1 MGKDTA
7 MPLIEFNKPTQP
19 KKVQPVGLEQGALNL
34 AARLSK
40 TPTSL
45 LGAAENYLGQ
55 QNAPPIAAGST
66 TIRAVPSLRTSP
78 LEKGLP
84 GMDAANLK
92 AYQTRTASQEALAPE
107 AISAALPG
115 GKLARVAKRA
125 IPLAA
130 AIGAGI
136 TASSRLPAQ
145 DTQPIG
151 TPMLASHGPG
161 TNTPLLASHGADL
174 NQVAQPAVMPLSDQ
188 PAPPIQPKAAP
199 IGVMSVQGGGSATID
214 AQGNINRDAAFN
226 AANRADAIKNHGGI
240 GGTLNVMTPEQ
251 DAAVSRQAQPIGDG
265 AGDKWSF
272 LEDGS
277 ASGAAKAGIARK
289 LGFVPED
296 YDRNASRYAAMITS
310 QGAQYAQAENAIPVA
325 QIGAAANNIIA
336 PASAARHQAEA
347 DTLRAELPLVPDMQK
362 SIIGKNVDEGMAK
375 LAAASKT
382 KAFDRAKALEEN
394 LRITKGDPQ
403 AATTLTQQQEYLS
416 NGVGHVIPPQKT
428 VINSEN
434 GEPMPYVVSGV
445 IHKENY
451 PQYKS
456 LMDQWANEVKTY
468 NSKRPGAL
476 LGIGSGGRDDAY
488 NAHAQRR
495 ERILNGLRSLGVT
508 VNPDEQPLQ
517 G

>member
-19 KKVQPVGLEQGALNL
+19 KKAQPVGAWPVNTVAPVNFDNPIPTNAWNSAPGPANL
-34 AARLSK
+34 LPKPQA
-40 TPTSL
+40 
-45 LGAAENYLGQ
+45 
-55 QNAPPIAAGST
+55 
-66 TIRAVPSLRTSP
+66 SP
-78 LEKGLP
+78 LGGFSNPKAAKP
-84 GMDAANLK
+84 ISTGMAQAA
-92 AYQTRTASQEALAPE
+92 T
-107 AISAALPG
+107 
-115 GKLARVAKRA
+115 
-125 IPLAA
+125 
-130 AIGAGI
+130 
-136 TASSRLPAQ
+136 LPAQ
-145 DTQPIG
+145 KARPIG

-161 TNTPLLASHGADL
+161 TNTPLLASPGADL
-174 NQVAQPAVMPLSDQ
+174 NQGATPLPGQPA
-188 PAPPIQPKAAP
+188 APVQPKAAP
-199 IGVMSVQGGGSATID
+199 IGVMSVQGGGSASID

-251 DAAVSRQAQPIGDG
+251 DAAVSRQAQPIGG
-265 AGDKWSF
+265 STAGDKWSF

-375 LAAASKT
+375 LASASKT

-428 VINSEN
+428 VINSES